1 MLKKRVLI
9 VLCII
14 FLLSFQGA
22 SLFASEVVKSD
33 VNKDGNPDGWT
44 YVKNGNVEKQE
55 MDINFDG
62 KIDAVY
68 LYEWGGKVK
77 EEILDTDYD
86 GRMDN
91 WRIYKDGNLVEDHI
105 DSDNDGEVDIWFY
118 IDRGKIIRLEKD
130 TTGNGKPD
138 TVSEF

>member
-1 MLKKRVLI
+1 MKRALV
-9 VLCII
+9 
-14 FLLSFQGA
+14 
-22 SLFASEVVKSD
+22 SLFVFSLVCYPLVSVYASD
-33 VNKDGNPDGWT
+33 VVESDINRDGNPDGWT
-44 YVKNGNVEKQE
+44 YVSSGNVEKQE

-68 LYEWGGKVK
+68 LYEWSGKVK

-91 WRIYKDGNLVEDHI
+91 WRSYEDGNLVQDQI
-105 DSDNDGEVDIWFY
+105 DSDSDGKVDIWFY

-130 TTGNGKPD
+130 TTGDGKPD